1 MVKSQDIEV
10 VQGAV
15 RYLDPSHGAGR
26 PLPLNYSLRP
36 FFLDRVFP
44 CAAFC
49 TAKRV
54 RTLRNRG
61 RRRPRGAT
69 MAARRQGRRLK
80 RKMGGG
86 AEALF
91 FLTDQVSLGCVECP
105 RTFTMRFLVQRAYFW
120 VPKAYLAWH
129 FSGDSKR
136 TNIKRPRASI
146 SLRLRTLCIDNKPQ
160 ICIGEAV

>member
-36 FFLDRVFP
+36 FFLDRVFA
-44 CAAFC
+44 CAAFY

-105 RTFTMRFLVQRAYFW
+105 RTFTMRFLVQKLSLRI
-120 VPKAYLAWH
+120 H
-129 FSGDSKR
+129 FGDKPLHFCA
-136 TNIKRPRASI
+136 TPRATRVKRLTTFI
-146 SLRLRTLCIDNKPQ
+146 SLASD
-160 ICIGEAV
+160 AVPSITKRNLHR